1 MAVIND
7 DIVVE
12 MLVILVVENE
22 NLMKMIYLRVPII
35 GNEEVDEKELA
46 IVSYDWV
53 DKEDINYVLFGN
65 CRGGSD
71 KVDYVERN
79 LVVKKGTLREDINL
93 LLLIITKT
101 VDYTRY

>member
-46 IVSYDWV
+46 IVSYD
-53 DKEDINYVLFGN
+53 
-65 CRGGSD
+65 
-71 KVDYVERN
+71 
-79 LVVKKGTLREDINL
+79 
-93 LLLIITKT
+93 
-101 VDYTRY
+101 